1 MATTSKKSSSKKPSK
16 TIDAYQ
22 SNPFSLAFNKF
33 GLFFENNLG
42 WGIALIVIPLLYG
55 LIQLGSHIPTL
66 LENDSSQ
73 TTTSSFGEK
82 GDRNYRYNNSNDIK
96 NNRNEDFKEPHID
109 QKDLPAVG
117 FFVFIIFLVVITI
130 VASLIMLQ
138 ILITTFIFGA
148 LTYVA
153 LENDAGRKAS
163 LSSAI
168 DAVVA
173 RFRRLF
179 LATLLA
185 DLKIFGW
192 TLLFIIPGIIAT
204 FRYALLPFVIMDES
218 PKKRGIIS
226 SHDRVKQIV
235 SGRKR
240 EVFGVAIVAVIIP
253 IVSPITQLVGNAAL
267 YRQLKSYYDQGIEKP
282 PVHWLNYFGLFL
294 IGIYLLFVVALVAL
308 IATTDIATS

>member
-1 MATTSKKSSSKKPSK
+1 MKPEALKNKSSKKSTTSL
-16 TIDAYQ
+16 IEYQ

-42 WGIALIVIPLLYG
+42 WAIAIISISLLYG
-55 LIQLGSHIPTL
+55 MFQFAAQIPSL
-66 LENDSSQ
+66 LEPDASE
-73 TTTSSFGEK
+73 TTTSFK
-82 GDRNYRYNNSNDIK
+82 KQGDLKTQTPKPAELRK
-96 NNRNEDFKEPHID
+96 FEEDNFKAPKID
-109 QKDLPAVG
+109 EKDLPAIG
-117 FFVFIIFLVVITI
+117 IIILIVILVLLVVTGL
-130 VASLIMLQ
+130 VLLQ
-138 ILITTFIFGA
+138 VLATTFIFGI

-163 LSSAI
+163 LSGAI

-185 DLKIFGW
+185 NLKIFGW
-192 TLLFIIPGIIAT
+192 TLLLIIPGIIAT

-235 SGRKR
+235 AGRKR
-240 EVFGVAIVAVIIP
+240 EVFGVATVAVIIP
-253 IVSPITQLVGNAAL
+253 IIGTINQYVGNAAL
-267 YRQLKSYYDQGIEKP
+267 YRQLQVYVDHEAEKP
-282 PVHWLNYFGLFL
+282 PVHWLNYFGFFL
-294 IGIYLLFVVALVAL
+294 IGIYLLFILSIVALFAIFAL
-308 IATTDIATS
+308 STG

>member
-1 MATTSKKSSSKKPSK
+1 MKPEALKNKSSKKSTKPL
-16 TIDAYQ
+16 IEYR

-42 WGIALIVIPLLYG
+42 WAIAIISISLLYG
-55 LIQLGSHIPTL
+55 MFQFAAQIPSL
-66 LENDSSQ
+66 LEPDTSE
-73 TTTSSFGEK
+73 TTTSFEK
-82 GDRNYRYNNSNDIK
+82 QNSTKTQTTESSDLK
-96 NNRNEDFKEPHID
+96 KFEEDNFKMPQID
-109 QKDLPAVG
+109 EKDFPAIGIIVLIIVLVLLLVTG
-117 FFVFIIFLVVITI
+117 LVLLQVLVTTFVFGI
-130 VASLIMLQ
+130 
-138 ILITTFIFGA
+138 

-185 DLKIFGW
+185 NLKIFGW
-192 TLLFIIPGIIAT
+192 TLLLIVPGIIAT

-218 PKKRGIIS
+218 PKKRGIVA

-235 SGRKR
+235 TGRKR
-240 EVFGVAIVAVIIP
+240 EVFGVATVAVIIP
-253 IVSPITQLVGNAAL
+253 IIGTINQYVGNAAL
-267 YRQLKSYYDQGIEKP
+267 YRQLQVYVDQEAEKP
-282 PVHWLNYFGLFL
+282 PVHWLNYFGFFL
-294 IGIYLLFVVALVAL
+294 IGIYLLFILSIVALFAIFAL
-308 IATTDIATS
+308 SSS